1 VGICSYLLVSFWNTR
16 NAAIKSA
23 LKAIL
28 VNRFGDVGFIM
39 ATIVLLNTT
48 GSLQFEEMEA
58 YFNGSSQE
66 VNLLT
71 LLVLIAVAGKSA
83 QFGLHS

>member
-1 VGICSYLLVSFWNTR
+1 
-16 NAAIKSA
+16 
-23 LKAIL
+23 
-28 VNRFGDVGFIM
+28 M